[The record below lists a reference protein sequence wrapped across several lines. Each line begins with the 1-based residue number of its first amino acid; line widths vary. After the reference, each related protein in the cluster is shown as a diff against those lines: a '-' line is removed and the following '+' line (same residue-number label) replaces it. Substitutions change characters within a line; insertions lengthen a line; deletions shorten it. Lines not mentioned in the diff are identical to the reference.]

1 MRGEL
6 VHPPGLDLERAA
18 PHLTEA
24 AGGAPAGPLTA
35 SVISGGRSNLTY
47 VVDGA
52 DRRLVVRRPP
62 LGHVLPSAHDMV
74 REYRVISAL
83 SAIGFPVARP
93 LLLCTDVD
101 VIGAPFYVMEYVDG
115 VILRGRDSV
124 AAAAAAAA
132 AVGVGVGVGDGVGA
146 ATRVAR
152 TCGETLLD
160 VLVSLHAVDHVAVGL
175 GDFGRPDGFL
185 QRQVRRWHQQ
195 WERSQTREL
204 ALLDEVTVRLA
215 KEIPDSVNA
224 GIVHGD
230 YRLDNVMFD
239 PDLTGIAAVMDW
251 EMATIG
257 DPLADVGLLVV
268 YTDLAHLGIT
278 PPVPA
283 GFPTGAELAAR
294 YATATGID
302 VARLDWYVAFGNY
315 KLAVIS
321 EGIHARYLQGKT
333 VGEGFDRFGPSVSV
347 LVERAAAV
355 LGLE

>member
-1 MRGEL
+1 
-6 VHPPGLDLERAA
+6 VHPPGLDLERAQPYLA
-18 PHLTEA
+18 DA
-24 AGGAPAGPLTA
+24 AGGTLTGPLTA
-35 SVISGGRSNLTY
+35 TVISGGRSNLTY
-47 VVDGA
+47 RVSSATGDGGSV
-52 DRRLVVRRPP
+52 VVRRPP
-62 LGHVLPSAHDMV
+62 LGHVLPSAHDMT

-83 SAIGFPVARP
+83 SATGFPVPRP
-93 LLLCTDVD
+93 LLLCTDAE

-115 VILRGRDSV
+115 VVLRGDATTRID
-124 AAAAAAAA
+124 AAP
-132 AVGVGVGVGDGVGA
+132 
-146 ATRVAR
+146 AR
-152 TCGETLLD
+152 HTGELLLD
-160 VLVSLHAVDHVAVGL
+160 LLVRLHAVDHEAVGL
-175 GDFGRPDGFL
+175 GDFGRPEGYLD
-185 QRQVRRWHQQ
+185 RQVRRWHQQ

-204 ALLDEVTVRLA
+204 PLLDEVTARLA
-215 KEIPDSVNA
+215 KEIPPSARA

-230 YRLDNVMFD
+230 YRLDNVMFS
-239 PDLTGIAAVMDW
+239 PDLARILAVMDW

-268 YTDLAHLGIT
+268 YTDLAQLRIT

-315 KLAVIS
+315 KLAIIG

-333 VGEGFDRFGPSVSV
+333 VGEGFEAFGPAVPV
-347 LVERAAAV
+347 LIERAASV